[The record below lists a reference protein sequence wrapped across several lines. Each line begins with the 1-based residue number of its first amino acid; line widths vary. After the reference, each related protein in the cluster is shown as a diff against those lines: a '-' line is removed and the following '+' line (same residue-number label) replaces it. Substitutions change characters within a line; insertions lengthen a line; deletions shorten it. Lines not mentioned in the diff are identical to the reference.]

1 VDIDNFRQ
9 TANWKPYVFISL
21 AAIIAILAL
30 SAYFHLPVLTAVPI
44 GFLFGFF
51 LQKGDLCGASAFSE
65 VLLMK
70 SWKKAWGLWIC
81 IVAGMTGFAI
91 LDLLGLVTLNPKPF
105 QWANIL
111 IGGILFGIGMVLAG
125 GCISGTLF
133 KAGIG
138 HINSIVALVGIPIGI
153 ALVEY
158 GPFSGLKETLKANA
172 LKSSEGGSI
181 TLSSLT
187 GLPLGVVA
195 VILILATLIIAWL
208 RRSRTNPAV
217 KPRHGGTPLMKSVI
231 TGSWKPWQA
240 GLLIGI
246 LGSVAYLSSAASGRN
261 YPLGVTH
268 GVLHAQMMV
277 TESNLNIVYEKPNPV
292 ADTGASVPVQKAN
305 PEKKVSLWLISLV
318 ISLVAGSW
326 VAARLSGQARFIA
339 KPPEQIF
346 VALIGSIIAGA
357 GAAIAG
363 GCVVGN
369 IMSGVALASVGMIFF
384 TFVVVL
390 ANWATTYL
398 YLMGGSIRSNE

>member
-1 VDIDNFRQ
+1 MGDTKVIRI
-9 TANWKPYVFISL
+9 WKPYVIISL
-21 AAIIAILAL
+21 TAIIVITVLA
-30 SAYFHLPVLTAVPI
+30 AYLRLWVLTAIPI

-70 SWKKAWGLWIC
+70 EWKKTYGLWVC
-81 IVAGMTGFAI
+81 IVTGMAGFAL
-91 LDLLGLVTLNPKPF
+91 LDLLGWVTLNPKPF
-105 QWANIL
+105 IWANSL
-111 IGGILFGIGMVLAG
+111 LGGILFGTGMVLSG
-125 GCISGTLF
+125 GCISGSLY

-158 GPFSGLKETLKANA
+158 GPLSQLNNTLKTYAWKTA
-172 LKSSEGGSI
+172 DGGPV

-187 GLPLGVVA
+187 GLPLWAVA
-195 VILILATLIIAWL
+195 VLLILATLLIAKFKHS
-208 RRSRTNPAV
+208 RPNTAVGQDRSNFS
-217 KPRHGGTPLMKSVI
+217 LMRLFTAK
-231 TGSWKPWQA
+231 SWKPWQA

-246 LGSVAYLSSAASGRN
+246 LGSAAYLSSAASGRN

-268 GVLHAQMMV
+268 GVMHVQLLA
-277 TESNLNIVYEKPNPV
+277 TESNLDFVYQRPNPTANTPSSAPAPV
-292 ADTGASVPVQKAN
+292 ANLGKRVSV
-305 PEKKVSLWLISLV
+305 WLMAVVVSLV
-318 ISLVAGSW
+318 IGGWL
-326 VAARLSGQARFIA
+326 AARLSGQARLIA
-339 KPPEQIF
+339 KPPDQIF
-346 VALIGSIIAGA
+346 VALIGSILAGA

-369 IMSGVALASVGMIFF
+369 IMSGVALGSIGMIFF

-398 YLMGGSIRSNE
+398 YLMGGRGGGTEQ

>member
-1 VDIDNFRQ
+1 MGTVDR
-9 TANWKPYVFISL
+9 ASNWKSYVFICL
-21 AAIIAILAL
+21 AVIVIIIAL
-30 SAYFHLPVLTAVPI
+30 SAYFHLPVLTAIPI

-70 SWKKAWGLWIC
+70 SWKKTWGLWVC
-81 IVAGMTGFAI
+81 IVTGMAGFAI

-111 IGGILFGIGMVLAG
+111 IGGILFGVGMVLSG
-125 GCISGTLF
+125 GCISGTLY

-158 GPFSGLKETLKANA
+158 GPFSRLNENLRTNVLKA
-172 LKSSEGGSI
+172 SDGGPV

-187 GLPLGVVA
+187 GLPFWAVA
-195 VILILATLIIAWL
+195 VILILVTLIIAWL
-208 RRSRTNPAV
+208 KRSNENSSIPSGNGRTSMMRASIA
-217 KPRHGGTPLMKSVI
+217 R
-231 TGSWKPWQA
+231 SWKPWQA

-246 LGSVAYLSSAASGRN
+246 LGSAAYLSSAASGRN

-268 GVLHAQMMV
+268 GVLYTQMLI
-277 TESNLNIVYEKPNPV
+277 TEGNLNIVFEKPNP
-292 ADTGASVPVQKAN
+292 AASAITSSQGQPVS
-305 PEKKVSLWLISLV
+305 PEKKVSLWLIFLVVSLV
-318 ISLVAGSW
+318 IGSW
-326 VAARLSGQARFIA
+326 VSARLSGQARFIP

-346 VALIGSIIAGA
+346 IALIGSILAGT
-357 GAAIAG
+357 GAAVAK

-369 IMSGVALASVGMIFF
+369 IMSGVALASVGMVLF
-384 TFVVVL
+384 TVIVIL
-390 ANWATTYL
+390 ANWGATYF
-398 YLMGGSIRSNE
+398 YLMGGSSRVNE